1 MQGADRRFSDKK
13 SSSLLKKEW
22 ASVFGRQGPEVRIFS
37 PRPIKSKRYMNTGM
51 RSDTA
56 STAASTNL
64 HDFSECN
71 PFSASAGQTI
81 QERATSAIHRLL
93 NSQALPRG
101 RRACRAQKLYRNDA
115 FAKGMMLRIP

>member
-1 MQGADRRFSDKK
+1 
-13 SSSLLKKEW
+13 
-22 ASVFGRQGPEVRIFS
+22 
-37 PRPIKSKRYMNTGM
+37 MNTGM

-93 NSQALPRG
+93 NSQALPRS
-101 RRACRAQKLYRNDA
+101 RRAYRAQKLYRNDA
-115 FAKGMMLRIP
+115 FAKGKMLRIPNRKTRPGLVASCANGLPSNTDAVFAPDRRRFSSDKGPYR